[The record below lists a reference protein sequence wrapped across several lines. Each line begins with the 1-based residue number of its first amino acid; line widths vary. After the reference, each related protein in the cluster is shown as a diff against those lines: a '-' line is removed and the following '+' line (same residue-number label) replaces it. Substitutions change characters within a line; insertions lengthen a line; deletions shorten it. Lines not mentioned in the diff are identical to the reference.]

1 VLGRLVRG
9 LRIETPGSGALDNYS
24 RRAAGNLSLLETVRI
39 EGALRCKNLTDA
51 PYFQPDK
58 RELIFLK
65 NVNDWNR

>member
-1 VLGRLVRG
+1 
-9 LRIETPGSGALDNYS
+9 LDNYS